1 MPKEAAAELAV
12 QTAADRRPPRLLLK
26 LSGEALAGGQGLGLD
41 ATELARL
48 CREIAAAVELG
59 AEIAIVCGGGNLFRG
74 AGLAKAGM
82 DRVVAD
88 QMGMLATC
96 MNSLAIGD
104 GLARAGVPAS
114 VRAIVPMD
122 GLLPAYSPAEARTLL
137 ADGAVVVVAGGTG
150 NPFFT
155 TDTAACLRGAELQ
168 ADCVLKATK
177 VDGVYTADPVR
188 DPGAQRFDA
197 LSFDE
202 VLARNLGVM
211 DLTAIC
217 LCRDHGLPVLVFDL
231 KVPGALTKIVK
242 GEKIG
247 TRIAMTGAQPP
258 APRTPS

>member
-1 MPKEAAAELAV
+1 M
-12 QTAADRRPPRLLLK
+12 PRLLLK
-26 LSGEALAGGQGLGLD
+26 LSGEALAGGQGSGIDVAVLG
-41 ATELARL
+41 RL
-48 CREIAAAVELG
+48 CREIGAAVELG

-74 AGLAKAGM
+74 AGLAEVGM

-104 GLARAGVPAS
+104 GLTRAGVPARI
-114 VRAIVPMD
+114 RAMLPMD
-122 GLLPAYSPAEARTLL
+122 GVLPAYSPAEARGAL

-177 VDGVYTADPVR
+177 VDGVYTADPLQ
-188 DPGAQRFDA
+188 DPAAQRLDA
-197 LSFDE
+197 LTFDE
-202 VLARNLGVM
+202 VLARNLAVM

-217 LCRDHGLPVLVFDL
+217 LCRDQDLPVLVFDL
-231 KVPGALTKIVK
+231 NAPGALTKIVK

-247 TRIAMTGAQPP
+247 TRIAK
-258 APRTPS
+258 RTAV